1 MTEHRTD
8 ILISR
13 ILDRLET
20 PAEWAEFRALA
31 AREPSAWELLAEAQR
46 DNERLQQLALSA
58 SRIADSVDL
67 PGSGT
72 RDDANLDSRRFSLR
86 RTFSS
91 GLGWAVAAAVIL
103 AWVTSGPFAPFGR
116 GEGQGFGPRSNAGN
130 AVQAAG
136 LLSSDAAWSNYLN
149 SSDAEGTLVGE
160 IEPKVL
166 IGTRERSD
174 GQLEVTFIRQV
185 IERRTVP
192 VLVRPTYDEQGRVT
206 PMLVRPAQRSAY

>member
-13 ILDRLET
+13 ILDRIET
-20 PAEWAEFRALA
+20 PAEWAEFRAIA

-46 DNERLQQLALSA
+46 DNERLQQLAISA
-58 SRIADSVDL
+58 SRIAESVDL
-67 PGSGT
+67 PAS
-72 RDDANLDSRRFSLR
+72 ALEAQRFSLR

-103 AWVTSGPFAPFGR
+103 AWVTSGPFAPFTR
-116 GEGQGFGPRSNAGN
+116 TGPRSNGGN
-130 AVQAAG
+130 AVQNAG
-136 LLSSDAAWSNYLN
+136 LLSSDAAWSNYLDR
-149 SSDAEGTLVGE
+149 SDAEGTLVGE

-166 IGTRERSD
+166 IGTRERPD
-174 GQLEVTFIRQV
+174 GQLEVTFVRQV

-192 VLVRPTYDEQGRVT
+192 VLVRPTYDEQGRMT
-206 PMLVRPAQRSAY
+206 PMVVRPAQRGAF

>member
-13 ILDRLET
+13 ILDRIET

-46 DNERLQQLALSA
+46 DNERLQRLAISA
-58 SRIADSVDL
+58 SRIAESVDL
-67 PGSGT
+67 PGTDS
-72 RDDANLDSRRFSLR
+72 RDDAAVDTRRFSLR

-103 AWVTSGPFAPFGR
+103 AWVTSGPFAPMGSP
-116 GEGQGFGPRSNAGN
+116 FGPRSNGGSG
-130 AVQAAG
+130 VQSAG
-136 LLSSDAAWSNYLN
+136 LLTSDAAWNQYLDQ
-149 SSDAEGTLVGE
+149 SDAEGTLVGE

-192 VLVRPTYDEQGRVT
+192 ALVRPTYDEQGRVT
-206 PMLVRPAQRSAY
+206 PILVRPTQRGAF